1 MIMKLQKEK
10 GIRISASDVTAQN
23 QVVVDDLP
31 TDFTIEQALD
41 GLVPRMQ
48 LPRTDSTG
56 RPLTYHARLEREGR
70 HLNRAERVGE
80 ALQPNDRIVLQ
91 PNIDA
96 GSHEQPSL

>member
-1 MIMKLQKEK
+1 MIQPLKIA
-10 GIRISASDVTAQN
+10 IRASDVTHQN
-23 QVVVDDLP
+23 QVAVDDLP
-31 TDFTIEQALD
+31 IDMTVGQAVD

-70 HLNRAERVGE
+70 HLNRSELVGD
-80 ALQPNDRIVLQ
+80 ALQPNDRVVLQ

-96 GSHEQPSL
+96 GSTGKTSRPSR